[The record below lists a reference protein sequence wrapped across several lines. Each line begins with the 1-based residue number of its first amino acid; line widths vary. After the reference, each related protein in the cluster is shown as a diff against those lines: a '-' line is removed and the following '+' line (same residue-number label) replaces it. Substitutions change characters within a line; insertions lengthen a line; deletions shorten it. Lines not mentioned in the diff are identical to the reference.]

1 MIVVYDGSFEGFLSL
16 VYKVYYE
23 KLILAKILRNYPD
36 TLILEELCEIQTDE
50 IQAKKVLV
58 SLEKKFLKKNFETIF
73 NIFMCDSKEFEID
86 LLQFIILGFK
96 DQKQLSNINHSF
108 IFNIQNFLKELFR
121 HNHKM
126 TGFVRFVELED
137 KTLYAK
143 VDSKFNVVYFLG
155 KHFLQRFNNQN
166 YIIHDIQ
173 RKIAFIK
180 NDDFIGVQEV
190 SSFVEPKT
198 SEDEQKFS
206 KLWQTF
212 FKSVAIESRE
222 NKNLQRQLVPLLYRT
237 YMNEFFT

>member
-1 MIVVYDGSFEGFLSL
+1 MIVLYDSSFEGFLTL

-23 KLILAKILRNYPD
+23 KITPTKILQTYPN
-36 TLILEELCEIQTDE
+36 TLILEEITEIETDQ
-50 IQAKKVLV
+50 IHAQKVLNA
-58 SLEKKFLKKNFETIF
+58 LQKKFTKKNFESIF
-73 NIFMCDSKEFEID
+73 HTFMCDSKEFELD

-96 DQKQLSNINHSF
+96 DQKQLLNINHSCV
-108 IFNIQNFLKELFR
+108 FNIQNLLKELFR

-137 KTLYAK
+137 TTLYAK

-155 KHFLQRFNNQN
+155 KHFLKRFNNQT

-190 SSFVEPKT
+190 ATFEEPKT
-198 SEDEQKFS
+198 SADEQKFS
-206 KLWQTF
+206 KLWRTF
-212 FKSVAIESRE
+212 FESVAIESR
-222 NKNLQRQLVPLLYRT
+222 KNLKLQKQLVPLLYRT
-237 YMNEFFT
+237 YMTEFL